1 MRRKILI
8 LSAFCLFTVAL
19 SFESSALDSHKPK
32 VLSTVSPLTNVVH
45 NIGGSL
51 MELHGLIPEGTDS
64 HTFEPAPS
72 DIRLIAEADLI
83 VLNGLHLEAPT
94 EKLVAANKK
103 PQAVVLKLGDRA
115 IQEKNWIYDFS
126 FPKER
131 GDPNPHLW
139 LNVAYAMR
147 YAELVRDALMQLD
160 PVNKPIYERNAKV
173 YLKRLAQ
180 LDEAIKVAMQTI
192 PARNRKLVTYH
203 DSFAYFCPRYGCT
216 VIAAIQ
222 PSDFS
227 EPAPRDIA
235 ALIDQL
241 KTEQI
246 PAIFG
251 SEVFPSKVM
260 NQIGKE
266 AGVKFVTTLRDDDLP
281 GPEGSPQHT
290 YIGMMIEDVRTTVR
304 SLGGNDDSLKEI
316 NPEDRAS

>member
-1 MRRKILI
+1 VTRKILI
-8 LSAFCLFTVAL
+8 FSVFCLFAL
-19 SFESSALDSHKPK
+19 FLPSESRAFDSGKPR
-32 VLSTVSPLTNVVH
+32 VLTTVSPLTNIAR
-45 NIGGSL
+45 NIGGRL
-51 MELHGLIPEGTDS
+51 IELRGLIPEGTDS

-72 DIRLIAEADLI
+72 DVRFIAGANLII
-83 VLNGLHLEAPT
+83 LNGLHLEAPT
-94 EKLVAANKK
+94 EKLVSANKK
-103 PQAVVLKLGDRA
+103 LQTVVLKLGDRT
-115 IQEKNWIYDFS
+115 IQEKDWIYDFS

-147 YAELVRDALMQLD
+147 YTELIRDA
-160 PVNKPIYERNAKV
+160 
-173 YLKRLAQ
+173 LAQ
-180 LDEAIKVAMQTI
+180 LDPANKPVYEQNAGVYLQRLAHLDEAVKAAMQTI
-192 PARNRKLVTYH
+192 PVKNRKLVTYH
-203 DSFAYFCPRYGCT
+203 DSFAYFCPRYGCA

-241 KTEQI
+241 KAEQV

-266 AGVKFVTTLRDDDLP
+266 AGVKFVSTLRDDDLP

-290 YIGMMIEDVRTTVR
+290 YIGMMVEDVQIIVR
-304 SLGGNDDSLKEI
+304 SLGGNDDSLKKI
-316 NPEDRAS
+316 NPEDRG

>member
-1 MRRKILI
+1 VRKKILI
-8 LSAFCLFTVAL
+8 LSVFYLFTLAL
-19 SFESSALDSHKPK
+19 PFESWASNSGKLK
-32 VLSTVSPLTNVVH
+32 VLTTVSPLTNIAH

-51 MELHGLIPEGTDS
+51 IELHGLIPEGTDS

-72 DIRLIAEADLI
+72 DVRFIAASDLI

-94 EKLVAANKK
+94 ERLVASNKK
-103 PQAVVLKLGDRA
+103 PRAVVIKLGDQA
-115 IQEKNWIYDFS
+115 IREKDWIYDFS

-139 LNVAYAMR
+139 LNVAHAMR
-147 YAELVRDALMQLD
+147 YAELIRDALMQLD
-160 PVNKPIYERNAKV
+160 PENKPIYERNAKI
-173 YLKRLAQ
+173 YLKRLTQ
-180 LDEAIKVAMQTI
+180 LDGAIKTAMQTI
-192 PARNRKLVTYH
+192 PAKNRKLVTYH

-260 NQIGKE
+260 NQVGKE

-290 YIGMMIEDVRTTVR
+290 YIGMIIEDVRTIVR

-316 NPEDRAS
+316 KPEDRTS